1 VRLSP
6 STLFLFNYEL
16 VRLSSLRYIKSYSTH
31 VPAVHTRSTA
41 LFSARM
47 ESFSNAESV
56 VLAMHAHDDFGRPDV
71 VTSFSELRTAF
82 PTASNDAVLDP
93 VHAACL
99 ARQTV
104 AHRSVDLWR
113 RRDVT
118 ITKAAAFLMC
128 LNPGVPPPDAEPR
141 AASLS
146 REECWIDPTLLP
158 PARALEVISKA
169 IQAQYEKYVSYGG
182 RPCPQSF
189 IHPALRPPP
198 PPLLP

>member
-1 VRLSP
+1 
-6 STLFLFNYEL
+6 
-16 VRLSSLRYIKSYSTH
+16 
-31 VPAVHTRSTA
+31 
-41 LFSARM
+41 M

-82 PTASNDAVLDP
+82 PTASIDAVLTDP

-104 AHRSVDLWR
+104 AHRSIDLWR

-182 RPCPQSF
+182 RPCPHHSF
-189 IHPALRPPP
+189 ILLSA
-198 PPLLP
+198 PLLPLLPKYAACVSGNLAPSSGRFQTPGSSTLKST